1 MSRLGNITG
10 RLYRGEV
17 SIDFVSRKKL
27 WYTISGIIL
36 LVSILALIFRGLD
49 YSVEFKGG
57 SQWDVPVASATQQ
70 KLEQIVTNAGG
81 VSASASEVRPFNGTQ
96 AFWQVQAGLMPTKR
110 ALHIGDEIAAAYHLP
125 ATGKNAVSVTT
136 VGSSWGSQVSK
147 KALEA
152 LIAFLI
158 VIVIYL
164 TIAFE
169 WRMAAAAFVALAH
182 DIVITIGV
190 YALTGFQVSPAT
202 VIGLLTILGYSL
214 YDTVVVFDKV
224 RENTAPILGTRKSTY
239 SQAANLAL
247 NQTLVRSINTS
258 LTALLPVAA
267 ILVVGTLLLGNGEL
281 KDLSL
286 VLFVG
291 MLSGTYSSIC
301 IATPVLADL
310 KERMPQYKQLAKQVA
325 LRAAGGRAAQRKAAK
340 SGATV
345 ATAGKAAGN
354 GGATAAGV
362 AGAGPGSASGVTQGP
377 ARTGPA
383 RGALG
388 AGGAGLADGDLAGA
402 DLTGADPTRA
412 DLTGASDDDL
422 APDDVV
428 DEAVPAAS
436 AAAAQ
441 ARGASARQPGARQQP
456 VRRPAAKRRPSGKK
470 KRR

>member
-10 RLYRGEV
+10 RLYRGEI

-27 WYTISGIIL
+27 WYTISGCIL
-36 LVSILALIFRGLD
+36 VISLFALIFRGLD
-49 YSVEFKGG
+49 YSVDFKGG
-57 SQWDVPVASATQQ
+57 SLFTVPTTSSVKPVTQAGLESVVEANGGSNPTAT
-70 KLEQIVTNAGG
+70 
-81 VSASASEVRPFNGTQ
+81 EVRPFDGAAPT
-96 AFWQVQAGLMPTKR
+96 WQVQTTQLTQAQSFKILSGLEKTYDFSTSQTS
-110 ALHIGDEIAAAYHLP
+110 I
-125 ATGKNAVSVTT
+125 TS
-136 VGSSWGSQVSK
+136 VGSSWGSQVTQ

-152 LIAFLI
+152 LIAFL
-158 VIVIYL
+158 VVVVLYL
-164 TIAFE
+164 SIAFE

-239 SQAANLAL
+239 SEAANLAL

-258 LTALLPVAA
+258 LTALLPVTA

-310 KERMPQYKQLAKQVA
+310 KEREPQYKALAKQVA
-325 LRAAGGRAAQRKAAK
+325 LRAAGGRAAIRRAKAGASAGRPAGGGAANGRNGG
-340 SGATV
+340 SGGAANGSAAT
-345 ATAGKAAGN
+345 N
-354 GGATAAGV
+354 GATAV
-362 AGAGPGSASGVTQGP
+362 
-377 ARTGPA
+377 
-383 RGALG
+383 
-388 AGGAGLADGDLAGA
+388 GLATPDLADADLADADLAGQGA
-402 DLTGADPTRA
+402 AVRRGAGDRSGADRA
-412 DLTGASDDDL
+412 GDDDL
-422 APDDVV
+422 GADEDLGDDDVV
-428 DEAVPAAS
+428 AAQPTAAS
-436 AAAAQ
+436 AARGPAA
-441 ARGASARQPGARQQP
+441 RPSGTRQQP
-456 VRRPAAKRRPSGKK
+456 VRRSAAKRRPSGKK